1 MKWMDSF
8 IEKYARSSV
17 NRGSRRSFLRRMG
30 TVVVGAS
37 ALPLLPVDRVAA
49 ATGGDGDGKTGDPGD
64 PTSCDYWRYC
74 GVDGFLCACCGG
86 SASTCPPGSEP
97 SPITWVGTCR
107 NPSDGRSYIISYNDC
122 CGQGSCNRCACTRNE
137 RETPTYDIRR
147 DNDTNWCL
155 AAKSMSYHC
164 STAVVVGLADE

>member
-1 MKWMDSF
+1 MKWMDDL
-8 IEKYARSSV
+8 IERYSRGTV

-30 TVVVGAS
+30 AVMVGGA
-37 ALPLLPVDRVAA
+37 ALPLLPVDRIAA
-49 ATGGDGDGKTGDPGD
+49 ATSGNGDGMAGDPGD

-97 SPITWVGTCR
+97 SLVTWVGTCR
-107 NPSDGRSYIISYNDC
+107 NPADGRNYIISYNDC
-122 CGQGSCNRCACTRNE
+122 CGQGTCNRCVCTRNE